1 MRLMGQVGRR
11 GAKLRGCPLSAWG
24 GARGDEGRPGSGSE
38 EDEGPQEKAEPPHDA
53 HEDSGWSSDFSSI
66 PLRLLGFGVLMGWH
80 FLLLF
85 FPLMIS
91 NERLLPEYLFQRQLV
106 LNTSLG
112 VFFIVFGWV
121 LERFALQ
128 AGTRR

>member
-1 MRLMGQVGRR
+1 M
-11 GAKLRGCPLSAWG
+11 LRGVVRMGKLGTASKTLTGKAGIRTHEVDGASRAQGREAARLPAFRMG

-38 EDEGPQEKAEPPHDA
+38 EDEGPQEKAEPPHGA

-85 FPLMIS
+85 F
-91 NERLLPEYLFQRQLV
+91 R
-106 LNTSLG
+106 
-112 VFFIVFGWV
+112 
-121 LERFALQ
+121 
-128 AGTRR
+128 